1 MPRTKRLN
9 QGMTRFLQ
17 NSGYGDPNEVVV
29 LTDGARDLAGV
40 ANDLPYD
47 NERIKNCRLAGP
59 CKAGYCSSAA
69 LEIDDFTS
77 RPPALTANITALPSS
92 ERCG

>member
-1 MPRTKRLN
+1 MLMPFSLEMLN
-9 QGMTRFLQ
+9 LSRKIFRNEPNFRGAAFQSDALSQGRNAWAANVRSTRSAFA
-17 NSGYGDPNEVVV
+17 S
-29 LTDGARDLAGV
+29 
-40 ANDLPYD
+40 
-47 NERIKNCRLAGP
+47 CRGQ
-59 CKAGYCSSAA
+59 KYCSSAA